1 MTSAFLTRRHALAL
15 IGSTTLLGLADAR
28 ADATELRIGYQKSSV
43 NLMVV
48 RERRLIEARLPGTAT
63 KWVEFPAGPQILEA
77 LAVGSLD
84 LGFTGD
90 TPPVFAQAAGKDIW
104 YAGLEPPK
112 PNSSAILVPADSPIR
127 ALSDL
132 KGRRVGFQKGSSA
145 HFLVVRAVQKAG
157 LQWSDIRPVTL
168 TPSDARAAFE
178 RGALDAWGIWDP
190 YYAAAEIDGHAR
202 VLSTGQGLTSNNSYY
217 LASRALTHDPARLK
231 ALFDALSE
239 ADAWVKANRTE
250 TAHFLATASGLPLA
264 TTLRFLERRTA
275 GPITRLTPADIADQ
289 QRVADTFAQ
298 LGLIPKPVRVA
309 DVVWRGDNPRTAE
322 YRGQPAEGARGL
334 APERPSAAAA

>member
-1 MTSAFLTRRHALAL
+1 MSNDTDLALTRRRALAL
-15 IGSTTLLGLADAR
+15 IGAGAATALPSLAAR
-28 ADATELRIGYQKSSV
+28 ADTPELRIGYQKSSV

-48 RERRLIEARLPGTAT
+48 RERKLIEARLPGTAT

-112 PNSSAILVPADSPIR
+112 PASSAILVPANSPIR
-127 ALSDL
+127 TLADL
-132 KGRRVGFQKGSSA
+132 KGKRVGFQKGSSA
-145 HFLVVRAVQKAG
+145 HFLVVRGVQKGG
-157 LQWSDIRPVTL
+157 LQWSDITPVTL

-190 YYAAAEIDGHAR
+190 YYAAAEIDGRAR
-202 VLSTGQGLTSNNSYY
+202 VLSTGVGLTSNNSYY
-217 LASRALTHDPARLK
+217 LASRALTQQPARLD
-231 ALFDALSE
+231 ALFGALSE

-250 TAHFLATASGLPLA
+250 TAHFLSAASGLPLA
-264 TTLRFLERRTA
+264 TTIRFLERRA
-275 GPITRLTPADIADQ
+275 SGPITRLAPADIADQ
-289 QRVADTFAQ
+289 QRVADAFAQ
-298 LGLIPKPVRVA
+298 LGLIPHAVHVA
-309 DVVWRGDNPRTAE
+309 DAVWHGNA
-322 YRGQPAEGARGL
+322 AVAAR
-334 APERPSAAAA
+334 

>member
-1 MTSAFLTRRHALAL
+1 MNDDFDAALTRRRVLAL
-15 IGSTTLLGLADAR
+15 LGASALVAPIAAR
-28 ADATELRIGYQKSSV
+28 ADSNELRIGYQKSSV
-43 NLMVV
+43 NLMVA
-48 RERRLIEARLPGTAT
+48 RERKLIEARLPGIAT

-77 LAVGSLD
+77 LSVGSLD
-84 LGFTGD
+84 FGFTGD

-112 PNSSAILVPADSPIR
+112 PASSAILVPANSTIR
-127 ALSDL
+127 TLADL

-145 HFLVVRAVQKAG
+145 HFLVVRAVLKAG
-157 LQWSDIRPVTL
+157 LQWSDIVPVTL

-217 LASRALTHDPARLK
+217 LASRGLTQRPVQLK

-239 ADAWVKANRTE
+239 ADAWVKSNRSE

-264 TTLRFLERRTA
+264 TTIRFLERRTS
-275 GPITRLTPADIADQ
+275 GPITRLTAADVADQ

-298 LGLIPKPVRVA
+298 LGLIPHAVRVA
-309 DVVWRGDNPRTAE
+309 DAVWNGSQAV
-322 YRGQPAEGARGL
+322 AAR
-334 APERPSAAAA
+334 